1 MMMMMV
7 MMMMVMMMMVMMMVM
22 TRAMMMMIMMLM
34 VIMMVVVVMMVKM
47 MMIMMMVVMMMM
59 LTMMMMMM
67 VQNLVGI
74 DAEELRQAFHDNAE
88 GLFQEMRIGD
98 ERSQGDEVNETNQT
112 PPIART
118 FSPLQKQMLECVL
131 KEEFRS
137 RVSAVAGLG
146 SFGHSHVCRCRGTA

>member
-1 MMMMMV
+1 
-7 MMMMVMMMMVMMMVM
+7 
-22 TRAMMMMIMMLM
+22 MLKLLFAAIALAGALARFFCLRDPAGARSPCQAADA
-34 VIMMVVVVMMVKM
+34 V
-47 MMIMMMVVMMMM
+47 
-59 LTMMMMMM
+59 

-88 GLFQEMRIGD
+88 GLFLEMRIGD